1 MMEGKIG
8 IAAEAGEEV
17 MQNKMQVGLFALV
30 GIAVLLITGCTANRY
45 GSGIVKEGDIEQ
57 RSRATAHSQNATE
70 RLADA
75 TISSA
80 IRAKFSQDEMVSH
93 SDINVDTLD
102 GHVTLSGAVAGQVEA
117 DRAVRL
123 GRSVD
128 GVKSVHW
135 SVVARTESK

>member
-93 SDINVDTLD
+93 
-102 GHVTLSGAVAGQVEA
+102 
-117 DRAVRL
+117 
-123 GRSVD
+123 
-128 GVKSVHW
+128 
-135 SVVARTESK
+135 